1 MPLDWQLL
9 HKFGHMQP
17 LVDSNL
23 GGPSIQL

>member
-9 HKFGHMQP
+9 HKFGQMQP
-17 LVDSNL
+17 LVDNNL